1 MNSVV
6 CCLAYDES
14 IVYTH
19 AFFPT
24 IDYIICMRDI
34 ALIDIPNPNEDDA
47 YGEAIHNEP
56 SPNPDEDETLTID
69 HAMDIGLNL

>member
-1 MNSVV
+1 
-6 CCLAYDES
+6 
-14 IVYTH
+14 
-19 AFFPT
+19 
-24 IDYIICMRDI
+24 MRDI